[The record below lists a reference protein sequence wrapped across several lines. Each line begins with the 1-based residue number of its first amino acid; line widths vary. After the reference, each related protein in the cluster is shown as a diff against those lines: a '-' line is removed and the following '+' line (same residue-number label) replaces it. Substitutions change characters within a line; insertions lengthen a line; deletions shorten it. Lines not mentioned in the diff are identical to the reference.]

1 MSHLSQNLERLIQM
15 MSIEQLIGLLKQTN
29 TTNNTTNN
37 DILLSPIVQK
47 VIQEYEQEIK
57 ELKSNVSQG
66 TNVSQSTNN
75 VVPIVKDY
83 SDDIAKI
90 HKQLEAI
97 NTNLLSL
104 ADTIKNITQVNS
116 INHVNSEILTSIPAP
131 VTIISGENIRLNI
144 EEKINVD
151 DKEEV
156 EVEELEED
164 ELEEEELEE
173 EELEEEDD
181 EEELEE
187 EEEVKV
193 DDKNICSVCECKVIL
208 DEDIVV
214 VDDKNHCGACDP
226 TVLQEEELEE
236 EEVEEEVS
244 DKEDEVADKEEE
256 EVSEEEI
263 SDNEEEEEVSEK
275 EISDDEEEVEVSDKE
290 QEEEQQVTNEDEEV
304 FEIEIDDVTY
314 YATHEENGILYA
326 VEKDGDVGPQVGIIK
341 DGEPIFS

>member
-29 TTNNTTNN
+29 NINSTNNTTNN

-47 VIQEYEQEIK
+47 VVQEYEQEIK
-57 ELKSNVSQG
+57 ELKANVSQG

-75 VVPIVKDY
+75 EVPIVKDY

-116 INHVNSEILTSIPAP
+116 INHVNSEIVTPIPITPEPTKSAP
-131 VTIISGENIRLNI
+131 ITIISGENIRLNI

-156 EVEELEED
+156 DVEDEELEV
-164 ELEEEELEE
+164 EEEELE
-173 EELEEEDD
+173 

-193 DDKNICSVCECKVIL
+193 DDKNICSICECKVIL

-214 VDDKNHCGACDP
+214 IDGKNYCGACDP
-226 TVLQEEELEE
+226 SVLQEEELEE
-236 EEVEEEVS
+236 EEVEESEEEVS
-244 DKEDEVADKEEE
+244 DKEE
-256 EVSEEEI
+256 EVV
-263 SDNEEEEEVSEK
+263 DNEEEEVSEK

-304 FEIEIDDVTY
+304 FEIEIDDITY

>member
-29 TTNNTTNN
+29 NINSTNNT
-37 DILLSPIVQK
+37 DVLLSPIVQK

-66 TNVSQSTNN
+66 TNVLQSTNN

-90 HKQLEAI
+90 HKQLDAI

-116 INHVNSEILTSIPAP
+116 IKHVNSDTLTPIPAP

-156 EVEELEED
+156 EVEDEELEV
-164 ELEEEELEE
+164 EEEELEE

-193 DDKNICSVCECKVIL
+193 DDKNICSICECKVIL

-214 VDDKNHCGACDP
+214 IDGKNYCGACDP
-226 TVLQEEELEE
+226 SVLQEEELEE
-236 EEVEEEVS
+236 EESEEEVEETEEEVS
-244 DKEDEVADKEEE
+244 DKEDEVADK
-256 EVSEEEI
+256 
-263 SDNEEEEEVSEK
+263 EEEEVSEK

-290 QEEEQQVTNEDEEV
+290 QEKEEDADEEV

>member
-1 MSHLSQNLERLIQM
+1 M

-29 TTNNTTNN
+29 NINSTNNT
-37 DILLSPIVQK
+37 DVLLSPIVQK

-66 TNVSQSTNN
+66 TNVLQSTNN

-156 EVEELEED
+156 EV
-164 ELEEEELEE
+164 

>member
-90 HKQLEAI
+90 HKQLIQI

-226 TVLQEEELEE
+226 NVIQEEELEE
-236 EEVEEEVS
+236 DEVEESEEEVS
-244 DKEDEVADKEEE
+244 DKE
-256 EVSEEEI
+256 EEI
-263 SDNEEEEEVSEK
+263 SDNEEEVSEK

>member
-66 TNVSQSTNN
+66 TNVLQSTNN

-226 TVLQEEELEE
+226 NVLQEEELEE
-236 EEVEEEVS
+236 DEVEESEEEVS
-244 DKEDEVADKEEE
+244 DKE
-256 EVSEEEI
+256 EEI
-263 SDNEEEEEVSEK
+263 SDNEEEVSEK

>member
-29 TTNNTTNN
+29 NINSTNNTTNN

-47 VIQEYEQEIK
+47 VVQEYEQEIK

-66 TNVSQSTNN
+66 TNN
-75 VVPIVKDY
+75 VVPIIKDY

-90 HKQLEAI
+90 HKQLDAI

-116 INHVNSEILTSIPAP
+116 IKHVNSDTLTPAP

-187 EEEVKV
+187 EKEVKV

>member
-29 TTNNTTNN
+29 NINSTNNT
-37 DILLSPIVQK
+37 DVLLSPIVQK

-116 INHVNSEILTSIPAP
+116 INHVNSETLIPAP

-244 DKEDEVADKEEE
+244 DKE
-256 EVSEEEI
+256 EEI

>member
-29 TTNNTTNN
+29 NTNNINSTTNN
-37 DILLSPIVQK
+37 DVLLSPIVQK
-47 VIQEYEQEIK
+47 VVQEYEQEIK

-66 TNVSQSTNN
+66 TNNI
-75 VVPIVKDY
+75 VPIIKDY

-90 HKQLEAI
+90 HKQLIQI

-116 INHVNSEILTSIPAP
+116 INHVNSENLTPAP
-131 VTIISGENIRLNI
+131 ITIISGENIRLNI

-151 DKEEV
+151 DKEE
-156 EVEELEED
+156 EELEVDEE

-173 EELEEEDD
+173 EELEEE
-181 EEELEE
+181 EL

-193 DDKNICSVCECKVIL
+193 DDKNICECKVIL

-214 VDDKNHCGACDP
+214 VDDKNHCGGCDLI
-226 TVLQEEELEE
+226 VLQEEELEE
-236 EEVEEEVS
+236 EVEEEEVEEEEVEEEEVEVS
-244 DKEDEVADKEEE
+244 DKENE
-256 EVSEEEI
+256 EVEV
-263 SDNEEEEEVSEK
+263 SDKEEEEEVSEK
-275 EISDDEEEVEVSDKE
+275 EISDEEVEVSDEEEVTNKEEVEVSDKE

-304 FEIEIDDVTY
+304 FEIEIDDITY

-326 VEKDGDVGPQVGIIK
+326 VEKDGDVGAQVGIIK